1 MAGND
6 DMTHYMKHLYLAF
19 TERVFANSVSTESAA
34 VYTRAMWHS
43 NTHSRRHQGVGLE
56 DTPRL
61 TLCFLFKRYLLD
73 KSF

>member
-34 VYTRAMWHS
+34 ANRAMWHS
-43 NTHSRRHQGVGLE
+43 NTHSRRHQGVRLG
-56 DTPRL
+56 DTPGL